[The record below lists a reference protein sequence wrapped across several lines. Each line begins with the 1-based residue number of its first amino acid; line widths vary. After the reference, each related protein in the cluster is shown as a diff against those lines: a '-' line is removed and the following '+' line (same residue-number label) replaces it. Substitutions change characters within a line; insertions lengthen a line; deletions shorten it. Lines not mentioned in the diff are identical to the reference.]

1 MGEQKKISGSA
12 KALVLAGQ
20 ALVLVAGLAFALLGS
35 VDVLR
40 AGGAFGVAVIVALLV
55 QVGLGTLF
63 GFLELSRPRPMILH
77 ALAPAVLACLGT
89 LGASHGL
96 DKVISALSLVPRD
109 ERGLLWAQGVWEAEQ
124 PAVVA
129 LFGAGLGLLALA
141 FVALASFLEHRRSSS
156 EPGRPFAAAMLFFVG
171 GAGGAFLVGRALV
184 FGAMHEGFGAAAM
197 ASYADALALAARGY
211 ARAAL
216 WDTASLIAVALLA
229 LAGVG
234 AVFLSRGHARAWAPR
249 GLVGLVPA
257 LALLATPLP
266 LTLHKEAKKREV
278 HEVFEAEAPRLPE
291 GLALPA
297 MEASG
302 DAPLR
307 LLLVREREVLFGEK
321 RLGTLD
327 DAAALAAALEG
338 IDSRGQRGLSVAID
352 READASAL
360 LVLAEAARAAGVPSL
375 FLLDESSRLPE
386 EVVAKARAVGG
397 LPPLPRLRG
406 VPMRAASRGDLALPR
421 LAIGPDAVTFSTGER
436 LSHEGGTLSAE
447 ATRRIADLV
456 GEGSGP
462 VALVLLEGKPKV
474 QLLADVASA
483 LLDGMARDRP
493 LVLARAASD
502 EE

>member
-40 AGGAFGVAVIVALLV
+40 AGGAFGVAVVVALLV

-124 PAVVA
+124 PAVLA

-156 EPGRPFAAAMLFFVG
+156 KPGRPFAAAMLFLVG

-249 GLVGLVPA
+249 GLVGLIPA
-257 LALLATPLP
+257 L
-266 LTLHKEAKKREV
+266 
-278 HEVFEAEAPRLPE
+278 
-291 GLALPA
+291 
-297 MEASG
+297 
-302 DAPLR
+302 
-307 LLLVREREVLFGEK
+307 
-321 RLGTLD
+321 
-327 DAAALAAALEG
+327 
-338 IDSRGQRGLSVAID
+338 
-352 READASAL
+352 AL

-386 EVVAKARAVGG
+386 EVVATARAVGG

-406 VPMRAASRGDLALPR
+406 VSMRAASRKDLALPR

-456 GEGSGP
+456 GEESGP